1 MATASS
7 TTILSPDGSMSPQ
20 LIEYLEA
27 MEDRIV
33 SRILNALPSGHGTA
47 AAPEQM
53 PPEMTSVGVA
63 LVQDAVLAEN
73 SSANEG
79 KVGLVSCD
87 VRSPD

>member
-1 MATASS
+1 MATASP

-20 LIEYLEA
+20 LIEYLKA

-33 SRILNALPSGHGTA
+33 SRILNALPPGYGA

-53 PPEMTSVGVA
+53 LPEMMSVGVA
-63 LVQDAVLAEN
+63 LVQEAVLAEN
-73 SSANEG
+73 SSTNEG

-87 VRSPD
+87 VR

>member
-1 MATASS
+1 MATASP

-33 SRILNALPSGHGTA
+33 SRILNALPSGHGA